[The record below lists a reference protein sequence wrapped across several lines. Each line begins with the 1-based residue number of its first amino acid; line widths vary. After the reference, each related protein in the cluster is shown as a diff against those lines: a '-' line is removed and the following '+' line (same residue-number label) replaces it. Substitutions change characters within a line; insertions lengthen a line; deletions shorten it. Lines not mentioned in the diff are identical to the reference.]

1 MRSNFAFSSQISLEK
16 IEFQIVLLKLQRF
29 NNTVEKIILNKTII
43 KFNFKQHFKQNFIK
57 NKIEVELKWPK
68 KPQR

>member
-43 KFNFKQHFKQNFIK
+43 KFNFKQHFKQNFIEGTK
-57 NKIEVELKWPK
+57 
-68 KPQR
+68 R